1 MVPSRSKTEPTPP
14 RVRGRHTRH
23 WSLGDVDWEAFRGD
37 LVDAKTLWIVHA
49 TCLVESRADLYAAY
63 TGEVVKGARRPGAED
78 LIRLWGE
85 EEAQHGHALQ
95 AWLALADA
103 GASFAE
109 REEDYRSNVAYYVA
123 DGTPIRGS
131 VQNELFCRCIVEAL
145 ASAYYRA
152 IHDSTEE
159 PVLRELCVKLARDE
173 ARHFAMFRRLLM
185 AEREQGAN
193 SLLRN
198 VWLTLRRVKEL
209 ENDQVAYAFHC
220 SGPEGKSARYG
231 QKQAG
236 RRFLPNLYDL
246 YEPKHLEYAGRLVAK
261 AFDIRLPSPVFR
273 VLALAA
279 TGYVRGRATYMRC
292 ARRLED
298 ERQRAL

>member
-1 MVPSRSKTEPTPP
+1 MLHQPLTAEPTPP
-14 RVRGRHTRH
+14 HSRRQKRH
-23 WSLGDVDWEAFRGD
+23 WSLADVDWPAFRGD

-63 TGEVVKGARRPGAED
+63 TGEVVKAGAQPGAED
-78 LIRLWGE
+78 FIRAWGK

-95 AWLALADA
+95 AWLALADPDT
-103 GASFAE
+103 SFAE
-109 REEDYRSNVAYYVA
+109 RDDAYRSNVAYYVA
-123 DGTPIRGS
+123 DGTPVRGS

-173 ARHFAMFRRLLM
+173 ARHFAMFRRLLV
-185 AEREQGAN
+185 AEREKGAN
-193 SLLRN
+193 SLVRN
-198 VWLTLRRVKEL
+198 VWLFLVRVKEL

-220 SGPEGKSARYG
+220 SGSAGEGNGEADDYL
-231 QKQAG
+231 QKRAA

-246 YEPKHLEYAGRLVAK
+246 YERKHLEYAGRLVAK
-261 AFDIRLPSPVFR
+261 TFDVPVPRPALRLLAFAAKGYIQARASYLRRTPS
-273 VLALAA
+273 L
-279 TGYVRGRATYMRC
+279 
-292 ARRLED
+292 RR
-298 ERQRAL
+298 